1 LFVRR
6 KKAHT
11 KKMMMRKNPPVV
23 PTAYGAM
30 PLQNGLG
37 SSSALGNGM
46 PSPMNYG
53 PITTIPVGLTPS
65 ANAGSMNPVPTGQAV
80 QTNYAVS
87 PPGKESTQVSQKE
100 IQFSPYIHL
109 LQQPSGVAA
118 GPVEDNSATVLN
130 DPDLEVIKKQVQ
142 MGLFATPR

>member
-1 LFVRR
+1 
-6 KKAHT
+6 
-11 KKMMMRKNPPVV
+11 MMMRKNPSVE
-23 PTAYGAM
+23 PTTYSAM

-37 SSSALGNGM
+37 SNSALGSGM
-46 PSPMNYG
+46 PLPMNYG

-65 ANAGSMNPVPTGQAV
+65 ANGGSMNPVPTGQAV
-80 QTNYAVS
+80 QTN
-87 PPGKESTQVSQKE
+87 KE

-109 LQQPSGVAA
+109 LQQPSGVNA